1 MFLNFPVLEI
11 VLQIPEG
18 RRETEITDI
27 LENDLLDERENDPQN
42 DPQNERGNDPQDERG
57 NDPQDERE
65 TGTHTTTDLNED
77 PGR

>member
-1 MFLNFPVLEI
+1 MNDHINSMFLNFPVLEI

-42 DPQNERGNDPQDERG
+42 DPCKYTNFY
-57 NDPQDERE
+57 
-65 TGTHTTTDLNED
+65 
-77 PGR
+77 